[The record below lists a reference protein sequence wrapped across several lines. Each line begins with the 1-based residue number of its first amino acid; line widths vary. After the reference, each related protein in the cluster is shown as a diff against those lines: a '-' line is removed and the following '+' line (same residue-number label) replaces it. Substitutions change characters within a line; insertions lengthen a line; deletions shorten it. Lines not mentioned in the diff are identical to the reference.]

1 MLENMLERVYNDA
14 MEETKKPVERIPPMT
29 KQEKVNYL
37 IKNHNMSELEAEMF
51 VDYYYND

>member
-1 MLENMLERVYNDA
+1 MLENMLDRVYNDA
-14 MEETKKPVERIPPMT
+14 MEETKKTVERIKPMT
-29 KQEKVNYL
+29 KQEKINYL

>member
-1 MLENMLERVYNDA
+1 MWENMLDRVYNDA
-14 MEETKKPVERIPPMT
+14 MEETKKTVERIKLMT
-29 KQEKVNYL
+29 KQEKINYL